1 MELLT
6 KPYSKQQKKATPIFP
21 PHTFEKSRSLSPV
34 TCHMW
39 GRGGNTEAAP
49 GRGLCPGRCLGG
61 RSRGGEEAY
70 GGLEML

>member
-21 PHTFEKSRSLSPV
+21 PHTFEKSRSLSPA
-34 TCHMW
+34 TC
-39 GRGGNTEAAP
+39 GGGVATQKRSQEGACARGGASVA
-49 GRGLCPGRCLGG
+49 GAGA
-61 RSRGGEEAY
+61 GEEAY